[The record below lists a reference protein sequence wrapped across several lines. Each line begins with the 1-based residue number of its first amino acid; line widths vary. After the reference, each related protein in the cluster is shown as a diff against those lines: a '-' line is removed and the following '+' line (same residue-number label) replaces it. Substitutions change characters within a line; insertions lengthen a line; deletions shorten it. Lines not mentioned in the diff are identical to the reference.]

1 MIEIVQPKDS
11 SSDIEIFIFN
21 LSQVLGSDGFVVN
34 KEAMRP
40 FECDALATYRKL
52 PLAVAL
58 PGNAHQAAEV
68 CRLCYEFNVPLVT
81 RGAGTGLSGG
91 AMPHSKGILLVLS
104 RLDQILEI
112 DPLARSARV
121 QPGVRNIAI
130 SQAAEVHGLFY
141 APDPSSQLASSIG
154 GNVAENAGGV
164 HCLKYGLT
172 THNLI
177 SMKCLNIQGE
187 QFSLSVDD
195 FGYDLMALIT
205 GSEGLLAVVIEIEV
219 RLLPIPEKVVM
230 ACISFASTDNACL
243 AVQKIIESGITP
255 AALEFMDKL
264 TINALNNY
272 LHIGY
277 PDDAEVILLCELDG
291 NADQVDDDVSKLVEI
306 IDNCQAISIDFAHDH
321 EQRQRLWRGRKNAL
335 SAMGTIAPE
344 LYVMDGSLPRKELAG
359 VLQTISELSA
369 EYQLPVGNVFHAGDG
384 NLHPCIMF
392 NSSEDPGVVERV
404 EELGGLILQSC
415 LDAGGTI
422 TGEHGV
428 GVEKMRQ
435 MCVQFSAS
443 ELNQFL
449 RLRKAFDSDLL
460 LNPDK
465 AIPTLH
471 RCAEYGEAR
480 IRPSDRGKE
489 NIGLARF

>member
-1 MIEIVQPKDS
+1 MSEITKLRDDS
-11 SSDIEIFIFN
+11 SEAEIFIFN
-21 LSQVLGSDGFVVN
+21 LSQVLGEGGYIIS

-40 FECDALATYRKL
+40 FECDALSTYRKL
-52 PLAVAL
+52 PIAVAL
-58 PGNAHQAAEV
+58 PSNVQQVVEV
-68 CRLCYEFNVPLVT
+68 CRLCHEFNVPLVT

-91 AMPHSKGILLVLS
+91 AMPHAQGILLVLS

-112 DPLARSARV
+112 DPLARTARV

-172 THNLI
+172 THNLV
-177 SMKCLNIQGE
+177 SMKCVSIEGE
-187 QFSLSVDD
+187 EFSISVND

-205 GSEGLLAVVIEIEV
+205 GSEGLLAVVVEVEV
-219 RLLPIPEKVVM
+219 RLRPIPEKVVM
-230 ACISFASTDNACL
+230 ACISFASTESACL
-243 AVQKIIESGITP
+243 AVQKIIESGLTP
-255 AALEFMDKL
+255 AALEFIDKM
-264 TINALNNY
+264 TVNALNNY
-272 LHIGY
+272 MQIGY
-277 PDDAEVILLCELDG
+277 PNDAEVVLLCELDG
-291 NADQVDDDVSKLVEI
+291 DADQVEDDVAKLGEV
-306 IDNCQAISIDFAHDH
+306 IDNCKYLKIDLAHDA
-321 EQRQRLWRGRKNAL
+321 EQRQKLWRGRKNAL

-344 LYVMDGSLPRKELAG
+344 LYVMDGSLPRKKLAG
-359 VLQTISELSA
+359 VLQKISELSA

-392 NSSEDPGVVERV
+392 DSSEDPEVIERV
-404 EELGGLILQSC
+404 EELGGLILQTC
-415 LDAGGTI
+415 LDSGGTI

-428 GVEKMRQ
+428 GIEKLRQ
-435 MCVQFSAS
+435 MCVQFSDA
-443 ELNQFL
+443 ELDQFL
-449 RLRKAFDSDLL
+449 QLRKAFDSDLL
-460 LNPDK
+460 LNPGK

-480 IRPSDRGKE
+480 IRPSGRDKK
-489 NIGLARF
+489 NIGLSRF

>member
-1 MIEIVQPKDS
+1 MNKVAKISFDS
-11 SSDIEIFIFN
+11 SDLEIFIFN
-21 LSQVLGSDGFVVN
+21 LAQVLGADGLITTP
-34 KEAMRP
+34 EAMRP
-40 FECDALATYRKL
+40 FECDALSTYRKL

-58 PGNAHQAAEV
+58 PQDADQVREV
-68 CRLCYEFNVPLVT
+68 CRLCYEYNIPLVT

-91 AMPHSKGILLVLS
+91 AMPHERGILLVLS
-104 RLDQILEI
+104 RLDRILEI
-112 DPLARSARV
+112 DPLTRSARV

-130 SQAAEVHGLFY
+130 SQAAEPHGLFY

-154 GNVAENAGGV
+154 GNVAENAGGM

-177 SMKCLNIQGE
+177 SMRCVSIQGE
-187 QFSLSVDD
+187 EFNLSVDD
-195 FGYDLMALIT
+195 YGYDLMALLT
-205 GSEGLLAVVIEIEV
+205 GSEGLLAVITEIEV
-219 RLLPIPEKVVM
+219 RLRPIPDKAVM
-230 ACISFASTDNACL
+230 ACISFASVPSACL
-243 AVQKIIESGITP
+243 AVQRIIESGLTP

-264 TINALNNY
+264 TIDALNNY

-277 PDDAEVILLCELDG
+277 PDKAEVVLLCELDG
-291 NADQVDDDVSKLVEI
+291 TADQVATDTERLYRTLERCDTINVDM
-306 IDNCQAISIDFAHDH
+306 AHDA
-321 EQRQRLWRGRKNAL
+321 EQRQKLWRGRKNAL

-359 VLQTISELSA
+359 VLEKISELAA
-369 EYQLPVGNVFHAGDG
+369 EYELPVANVFHAGDG

-392 NSSEDPGVVERV
+392 NSVKEEGVIARV
-404 EELGGLILQSC
+404 EELGGLILQAC

-435 MCVQFSAS
+435 MCVQFEDA
-443 ELNQFL
+443 ELEQFL
-449 RLRKAFDSDLL
+449 RLRRAFDADLL

-480 IRPSDRGKE
+480 IRPSDRAKA

>member
-1 MIEIVQPKDS
+1 MSATIKLRDDS
-11 SSDIEIFIFN
+11 SDTEIFIFN
-21 LSQVLGSDGFVVN
+21 LAQVLGSDGLVTN

-40 FECDALATYRKL
+40 FECDALSTYRKL

-58 PGNAHQAAEV
+58 PANVQQAMEV
-68 CRLCYEFNVPLVT
+68 CRLCHEFNVPLVT

-91 AMPHSKGILLVLS
+91 AMPHAQGILLVMS
-104 RLDQILEI
+104 RLDKILEI
-112 DPLARSARV
+112 DPLRRSARV

-130 SQAAEVHGLFY
+130 SQAAEAHGLFY

-177 SMKCLNIQGE
+177 SMKCISIKGE
-187 QFSLSVDD
+187 EFSLSVDD

-205 GSEGLLAVVIEIEV
+205 GSEGLLAVVSEIEV
-219 RLLPIPEKVVM
+219 RLRPIPEKAVM
-230 ACISFASTDNACL
+230 ACISFASTDSACL
-243 AVQKIIESGITP
+243 AVQKIIESGLTP

-264 TINALNNY
+264 TIDALNNY

-277 PDDAEVILLCELDG
+277 PDNAEVILLCELDG
-291 NADQVDDDVSKLVEI
+291 NAEQVDDDVSRLGEI
-306 IDNCQAISIDFAHDH
+306 IENCQALNIDMAYGS
-321 EQRQRLWRGRKNAL
+321 EQRQKLWRGRKNAL

-359 VLQTISELSA
+359 VLQKISELSA

-392 NSSEDPGVVERV
+392 NSSEDPGVVARV
-404 EELGGLILQSC
+404 EELGGLILQTC

-435 MCVQFSAS
+435 MCVQFSDA
-443 ELNQFL
+443 ELEQFL
-449 RLRKAFDSDLL
+449 QLRKAFDSDLL

-480 IRPSDRGKE
+480 IRPSERGKR